1 MGDWDV
7 GVGEVG
13 LRGGNRRCGRWTQMG
28 DWDVGVGEVG
38 IGGGS

>member
-1 MGDWDV
+1 MRDWDV
-7 GVGEVG
+7 GMGEGG
-13 LRGGNRRCGRWTQMG
+13 LRVVNRRCWGWAQMR